1 MKTKRRDLTSE
12 EQADAQRLRKV
23 WEEKSAS
30 LKLTQL
36 SVSKSFGF
44 ANQSAVSQYLN
55 ARIPLN
61 LETAAKFSKVLG
73 VPLEDISPRHAKSV
87 FDHASVSFN
96 MAQFESGQS
105 TGLVPEG
112 CIVVETSC
120 KSHPDIGE
128 CRWYVVNPVAK
139 ILHAGVYLAE
149 VDGKDS
155 VVKVTEH
162 PDGFAI
168 TGLAKAKTVVSPEI
182 AALLHIKGQ
191 ILYKIFKV

>member
-1 MKTKRRDLTSE
+1 MKTKRRDLTVE

-30 LKLTQL
+30 LNLTQL

-87 FDHASVSFN
+87 FNNASVSFN
-96 MAQFESGQS
+96 TAQFESGQA
-105 TGLVPEG
+105 TGFVPEG
-112 CIVVETSC
+112 GVLVETMC
-120 KSHPDIGE
+120 KSNQDMGE
-128 CRWYVVNPVAK
+128 CCCVINPVAK
-139 ILHAGVYLAE
+139 ILHAGVYLVE
-149 VDGKDS
+149 VDGKNS
-155 VVKVTEH
+155 VVQVTVH

-168 TGLAKAKTVVSPEI
+168 AGLAKAKTVVSLEI

>member
-1 MKTKRRDLTSE
+1 LL
-12 EQADAQRLRKV
+12 DAQRLKKV
-23 WEEKSAS
+23 WDQKSVT

-36 SVSKSFGF
+36 SVSKIFGF

-61 LETAAKFSKVLG
+61 LETAAKFSKILG

-96 MAQFESGQS
+96 MAQFESGQA

-120 KSHPDIGE
+120 SPYPDIGE
-128 CRWYVVNPVAK
+128 CRWYVVNPVGK

-149 VDGKDS
+149 VNGKDS
-155 VVKVTEH
+155 VVKVTECEG
-162 PDGFAI
+162 GFAI
-168 TGLAKAKTVVSPEI
+168 TGLAKSKTIVSPEI
-182 AALLHIKGQ
+182 AALLNIKGQ

>member
-1 MKTKRRDLTSE
+1 MKTIRRALTDE
-12 EQADAQRLRKV
+12 ELLDAQRLKKV
-23 WEEKSAS
+23 WDQKSAS
-30 LKLTQL
+30 LSLTQL
-36 SVSKSFGF
+36 SVSKTFGF

-61 LETAAKFSKVLG
+61 LEAAAKFSKVLN
-73 VPLEDISPRHAKSV
+73 VPLEEISPRHAKSV

-96 MAQFESGQS
+96 MAQFESGQA

-120 KSHPDIGE
+120 SPYPDIGE
-128 CRWYVVNPVAK
+128 CRWYVVNPVGK

-149 VDGKDS
+149 VNGKDS
-155 VVKVTEH
+155 VVKVTECEG
-162 PDGFAI
+162 GFAI
-168 TGLAKAKTVVSPEI
+168 TGLAKSKTIVSPEI
-182 AALLHIKGQ
+182 AALLNIKGQ